1 MRQADLSGEAV
12 TIEQERNRALLGW
25 FATNGRSLPWRG
37 TRDPYVILV
46 SEVMLQQTQ
55 VDRVIPFFERFLE
68 QFPTVETLAAAPL
81 RQVLTVWSG
90 LGYNS
95 RAHRLHQAAAE
106 ITKSGWPS
114 GVRELAAL
122 PGVGPYTARALA
134 SFSLGLDVVPVD
146 TNIRRVLSR
155 WHGEPLEGAIL
166 QTIAEADAG
175 ETDPSAW
182 TQAVMD
188 LGSALC
194 RPRSPRCDA
203 CPVSSWCAGPDVY
216 VPPHPQ
222 SRFEGSDR
230 QLRGAIIR
238 RLVTSPTTPEQLS
251 ATTGFPL
258 TTVRSA
264 LDNLES
270 EGLVEA
276 SGKHFRLPE

>member
-1 MRQADLSGEAV
+1 MIAADSLSESP
-12 TIEQERNRALLGW
+12 TIEQERNRALLDW
-25 FATNGRSLPWRG
+25 FTTNGRRLPWRG

-68 QFPTVETLAAAPL
+68 QFPTVAVLAAAPL
-81 RQVLTVWSG
+81 REVLTAWSG

-95 RAHRLHQAAAE
+95 RAHRLHQAAVE
-106 ITKSGWPS
+106 IDESGWPG
-114 GVRELAAL
+114 GVQELAAL
-122 PGVGPYTARALA
+122 PGIGPYTARALA
-134 SFSLGLDVVPVD
+134 SFSLGLDVVPID

-155 WHGEPLEGAIL
+155 WHGEPLDAAAL

-175 ETDPSAW
+175 ESDTSAW

-188 LGSALC
+188 LGAALC

-203 CPVSSWCAGPDVY
+203 CPVSSWCAGPDAY

-222 SRFEGSDR
+222 SRFEGSGR

-238 RLVTSPTTPEQLS
+238 RLVTSPTTPENLA

-258 TTVRSA
+258 TSVHDA
-264 LDNLES
+264 LDNLAS

-276 SGKHFRLPE
+276 NGNQFRLPE